1 MNYRVSPLV
10 HAAAIALTSSAAAF
24 ASPGVVQAQTAA
36 LSLPAMPLDQA
47 LQRITSWS
55 GQSLNIDPDAV
66 RTLTSKPVVDAKSAE
81 DAVRQATDGLPIA
94 RQRGDDG
101 SLTIAND
108 IVVIAS
114 RDEAET
120 NVLVRGATTSSRLGQ
135 SLRDQAR
142 NTQVISSKL
151 LEQQQARTLSEA
163 LANAGGVTVNA
174 TTIQSGVSYT
184 IRGFSSNGSVNGLP
198 TPSGSSFAA
207 GTSQPMANI
216 ERLEVLKGPDAILLG
231 GDNLGGTVNIV
242 TKRPSADER
251 LYVSAETG
259 SFGMVR
265 GTVDAN
271 RAISADK
278 RWSARI
284 VATAATASRNFG
296 GYRGNEDYL
305 FAPSLRFKNGDTDA
319 VVSATIGNQIFGS
332 VPYAIINPATK
343 RPFALP
349 TGRPVIGPK
358 NQFVQIEATQFSG
371 EVTQNVTDWLTVVVR
386 GQHQETSF
394 GLTQYSPFVLLAPTG
409 LLLVSSQGVRQK
421 SNVDAIDAYARA
433 TFQTG
438 PLSHKIVAGHSRMYE
453 NIVAQNGQNGGFRP
467 YNLFTGAPPLPTLAS
482 VYSFSNALD
491 NERMGYYAQYLLGF
505 GRLHLLAGVRH
516 NRTRIRSEVF
526 RAGKTDDRSNATT
539 PNYGAVVD
547 VTKTLSVF
555 GTLAY
560 GFLPTFNLDRAGN
573 RLPDV
578 KTRNAE
584 AGIKWDLFGER
595 ALLNASWF
603 NIRESNRIVSD
614 PTNQQFQIAL
624 PGQQGRGIDINLSG
638 EPLRGLSVVAAY
650 TRTNY
655 RYLRPVATLGNIVNG
670 QPRDVYSLYTSYRQ
684 TLAPE
689 VTAGLGAGVS
699 GRSRSA
705 IDRSGILYVP
715 ASVQADLNA
724 FATAGKFDINLGVRN
739 LFDRNNLLPTIASS
753 FVPIGEPR
761 NWRLTVGYKFR

>member
-358 NQFVQIEATQFSG
+358 NQFVQI
-371 EVTQNVTDWLTVVVR
+371 
-386 GQHQETSF
+386 
-394 GLTQYSPFVLLAPTG
+394 
-409 LLLVSSQGVRQK
+409 
-421 SNVDAIDAYARA
+421 
-433 TFQTG
+433 
-438 PLSHKIVAGHSRMYE
+438 
-453 NIVAQNGQNGGFRP
+453 
-467 YNLFTGAPPLPTLAS
+467 
-482 VYSFSNALD
+482 
-491 NERMGYYAQYLLGF
+491 
-505 GRLHLLAGVRH
+505 
-516 NRTRIRSEVF
+516 
-526 RAGKTDDRSNATT
+526 
-539 PNYGAVVD
+539 
-547 VTKTLSVF
+547 
-555 GTLAY
+555 
-560 GFLPTFNLDRAGN
+560 
-573 RLPDV
+573 
-578 KTRNAE
+578 
-584 AGIKWDLFGER
+584 
-595 ALLNASWF
+595 
-603 NIRESNRIVSD
+603 
-614 PTNQQFQIAL
+614 
-624 PGQQGRGIDINLSG
+624 
-638 EPLRGLSVVAAY
+638 
-650 TRTNY
+650 
-655 RYLRPVATLGNIVNG
+655 
-670 QPRDVYSLYTSYRQ
+670 
-684 TLAPE
+684 
-689 VTAGLGAGVS
+689 
-699 GRSRSA
+699 
-705 IDRSGILYVP
+705 
-715 ASVQADLNA
+715 
-724 FATAGKFDINLGVRN
+724 
-739 LFDRNNLLPTIASS
+739 
-753 FVPIGEPR
+753 
-761 NWRLTVGYKFR
+761 